1 LNQLRALKKEHEEL
15 KKDKIRENRK
25 MQEFIQ
31 NCKKLIMIQSQE
43 RQDYILENLI
53 QFEESFKNIAM
64 NISGFKNIRNRLFNA
79 ANKPGE
85 NKLFL
90 YVFHLFESVIADVSS
105 FCSKAGD
112 FAFSQLSENT
122 MQAARRRLKKKRSR
136 PEGEKKKTPGTS
148 CNVSFNGEN
157 MKSVD
162 VTVSQDADGF
172 FNENIKSILE
182 SKRTI
187 NDIINQIQKEQE
199 SKAQEYIT
207 RKEQLKD
214 FLEELK

>member
-1 LNQLRALKKEHEEL
+1 
-15 KKDKIRENRK
+15 
-25 MQEFIQ
+25 
-31 NCKKLIMIQSQE
+31 
-43 RQDYILENLI
+43 
-53 QFEESFKNIAM
+53 
-64 NISGFKNIRNRLFNA
+64 
-79 ANKPGE
+79 
-85 NKLFL
+85 
-90 YVFHLFESVIADVSS
+90 
-105 FCSKAGD
+105 
-112 FAFSQLSENT
+112 
-122 MQAARRRLKKKRSR
+122 
-136 PEGEKKKTPGTS
+136 
-148 CNVSFNGEN
+148 VSFNGEN

-214 FLEELK
+214 FLEEIK